1 MFITN
6 MRLRRFFSF
15 LRKYKNEKDVTQ
27 MEQPKLTLSQ
37 KASDFITN
45 LIGSWWFIILVII
58 FIIFWVLIN
67 VYAWINSWDPYP
79 FIILNL
85 CLSCLATL
93 QAPVILMSQNRQAEN
108 DRIRAEYDYQV
119 NIKAEKEI
127 QDMQRDLEQIK
138 TMIKD
143 L

>member
-1 MFITN
+1 

-85 CLSCLATL
+85 CLSCIAAL

>member
-6 MRLRRFFSF
+6 MRLGRFFSF